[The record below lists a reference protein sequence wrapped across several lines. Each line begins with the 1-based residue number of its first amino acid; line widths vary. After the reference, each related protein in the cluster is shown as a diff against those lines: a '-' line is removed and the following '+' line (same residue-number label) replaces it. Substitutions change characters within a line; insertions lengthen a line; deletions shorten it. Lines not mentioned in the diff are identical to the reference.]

1 MPSPTPLTYNAYV
14 SEIANLA
21 VMQTQTVSGVVQ
33 GVDASFN
40 AMFPGI
46 LNYAESRDIFSSFT
60 QLTEGQVI
68 GWVHE
73 ALGEDGVAQWEGS
86 VDSHLSFLAGPAT
99 VTPDL
104 PWAPQA

>member
-21 VMQTQTVSGVVQ
+21 VYQTQTVSGVVQ

-46 LNYAESRDIFSSFT
+46 LNYAEGRVNLAVPARRTRSLRPNLAENA
-60 QLTEGQVI
+60 LTAKWRMK
-68 GWVHE
+68 WV
-73 ALGEDGVAQWEGS
+73 AGDWKRLT
-86 VDSHLSFLAGPAT
+86 SHF
-99 VTPDL
+99 
-104 PWAPQA
+104 